1 VRRSFRK
8 LALSITVTLLVG
20 TAAACSSGSTSTNAA
35 SSGSDPELTNIT
47 VPALE
52 IPDAITLTIAKDNG
66 YFKAQGLN
74 VTILPVAA
82 SDNLVP
88 DLLSHKY
95 GITSE
100 NYVGMYQEEAAN
112 PALGLKVIADD
123 LQAAPNVFDL
133 MVPKGSPIT
142 SVSQLKGKTI
152 AFPGPGASIGSLSTD
167 VLLNANHLPSNV
179 LDPSDYKVD
188 PIAFPDMPA
197 ALGEHKV
204 DAAWVTE
211 PFITILEASGAR
223 PLADVMTGPMQNF
236 PVSCWAVTS
245 YFAQKYPKTVAAF
258 TRAIDEAQQTAAG
271 NQSLVRKLL
280 PSYIQG
286 LTPSIANVMA
296 LGTFNTTVSLTRMER
311 VAAVMEQY
319 GQLPK
324 NFDVK
329 SMMYDPPSG
338 S

>member
-1 VRRSFRK
+1 M
-8 LALSITVTLLVG
+8 TVILTAVV
-20 TAAACSSGSTSTNAA
+20 AAACGSSSGTTAAGGGTTGGKLETTS
-35 SSGSDPELTNIT
+35 IT

-52 IPDAITLTIAKDNG
+52 IPDAITLTIAEKKG
-66 YFKAQGLN
+66 YFAKQGLN
-74 VTILPVAA
+74 VKILPIAA

-88 DLLSHKY
+88 ALLSHQY

-142 SVSQLKGKTI
+142 SVAQLKGKTI

-179 LDPSDYKVD
+179 LNPSDYKIA
-188 PIAFPDMPA
+188 PIPFPDMPA
-197 ALGEHKV
+197 ALNAHKA

-236 PVSCWAVTS
+236 PVSCWAATS
-245 YFAQKYPKTVAAF
+245 YFAQHDPNTVAAF
-258 TRAIDEAQQTAAG
+258 TRAIDEAQQTAAT
-271 NQSLVRKLL
+271 NQTLVRQLL
-280 PSYIQG
+280 PTYIQG
-286 LTPSIANVMA
+286 LKPAIANVMG
-296 LGTFNTTVSLTRMER
+296 LGTFNTTVSLTRMNR

-324 NFDVK
+324 NFNVK
-329 SMMYDPPSG
+329 SMLYTAPANS
-338 S
+338 